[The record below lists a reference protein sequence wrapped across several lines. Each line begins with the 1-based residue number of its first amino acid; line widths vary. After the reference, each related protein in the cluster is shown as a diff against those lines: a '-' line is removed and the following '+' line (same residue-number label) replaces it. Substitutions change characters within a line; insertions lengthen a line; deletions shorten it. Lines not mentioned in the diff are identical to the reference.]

1 MDYSVQRHC
10 FDIIDDGVTMVVL
23 KRGCSLILLF
33 AYSHTE
39 QKLKKPLMQY

>member
-1 MDYSVQRHC
+1 MDYPVQRYC

-23 KRGCSLILLF
+23 KRVCSLIFLF

-39 QKLKKPLMQY
+39 QKLEKN